1 MSYMKCVSV
10 ISNINRDNNLIHTS
24 RLVDTLTK
32 AGVTV
37 KMEKEYC
44 VKGAASVSREELF
57 TDSEMVIAMGGDG
70 TILSLASECAEN
82 DIPIFGINLGHMGF
96 LSVLEMDDFSQI
108 LSSDYHT
115 EERFMLKA
123 AVNGKTICGLND
135 ICISRGCSAR
145 IINIKVYAD
154 DKLVGSYD
162 ADGFIVS
169 TPTGSTAYSLSAGG
183 PVVYPG
189 MALMILT
196 PVCSHSLNNA
206 RSVIIPAASV
216 VKIFV
221 ESEHDN
227 DAMVSADGQNSMPI
241 ADGVAVEIKKS
252 DKKLKLMRKNDSDFF
267 DTMRLKLER

>member
-1 MSYMKCVSV
+1 MKCVSV

-24 RLVDTLTK
+24 NLVSTLTS
-32 AGVTV
+32 AGVKV
-37 KMEKEYC
+37 KMEKDFC
-44 VKGAASVSREELF
+44 VDGAVCVEREELF
-57 TDSEMVIAMGGDG
+57 NESEMVIAMGGDG

-82 DIPIFGINLGHMGF
+82 DMPIFGINLGHMGF
-96 LSVLEMDDFSQI
+96 LSVLEKDDFSQI
-108 LSSDYHT
+108 INSQYHT

-123 AVNGKTICGLND
+123 TVNGKTICGLND
-135 ICISRGCSAR
+135 ICISRGNSAR

-154 DKLVGSYD
+154 DRLVGTYD

-206 RSVIIPAASV
+206 RSIIIPASST
-216 VKIFV
+216 VKITV
-221 ESEHDN
+221 EAEHDN
-227 DAMVSADGQNSMPI
+227 DAMVSADGQNSMPLSR
-241 ADGVAVEIKKS
+241 GEVVEIKKS
-252 DKKLKLMRKNDSDFF
+252 DKKLKLMRKNDADFF
-267 DTMRLKLER
+267 DTMRLKLGR